1 MCTFNRI
8 ILLASITAIL
18 SSCGESKLNKPA
30 ASSVRPNIIYILADD
45 LGYGDTGPYGQTK
58 IETPTL
64 DILAES
70 GMRFTQHYAGA
81 AVCAPSRCVLLT
93 GLHTGHA
100 QVRGNDEWAERGEV
114 WNYKAMIADST
125 LEGQRPIAPGTATV
139 GRLLQEA
146 GYVTAAVGK
155 WGLGAPNTEGIPNK
169 QGFDFFFGYNCQRQ
183 AHTYYPVHLYR
194 NEKRVYLNNDTIA
207 PHSGL
212 AEGADPLVIENYDR
226 FTLKEYSP
234 DLMFNEITNFIND
247 NSHNPFFLY
256 WATTIPHLALQAP
269 KEWVDRYVQKFGDE
283 KPYTGDN
290 GYFPARYPHATY
302 AAMVSY
308 LDDQIGKVVQQ
319 LKELGIYDNTVILFS
334 SDNGPA
340 YNAGTDSPWFDSGG
354 PFRSDY
360 GYGKGFLHEG
370 GIRVPLIVSWPGVVK
385 PGSVSDLQ
393 SAFWDILPTF
403 CDIAGIQAPQK
414 IDGIS
419 FLPELMG
426 KKQKKHKYFYWETN
440 EYGGQQAVL
449 TGNMKA
455 IRKNMNKGNEVF
467 ELYDLDSDPQETTD
481 IAAKYPDIIRKVTEI
496 AGREHTDPQ
505 QK

>member
-1 MCTFNRI
+1 
-8 ILLASITAIL
+8 
-18 SSCGESKLNKPA
+18 
-30 ASSVRPNIIYILADD
+30 
-45 LGYGDTGPYGQTK
+45 
-58 IETPTL
+58 
-64 DILAES
+64 
-70 GMRFTQHYAGA
+70 
-81 AVCAPSRCVLLT
+81 T

-125 LEGQRPIAPGTATV
+125 LEGQRPIAPGTVTV
-139 GRLLQEA
+139 SRLLQEA

-169 QGFDFFFGYNCQRQ
+169 QGFDFFFGYNSQRQ

-194 NEKRVYLNNDTIA
+194 NERRVYLNNDTVA
-207 PHSGL
+207 PHTGL
-212 AEGADPLVIENYDR
+212 AEGVDPLEIENYER
-226 FTLKEYSP
+226 FTSRDYSP

-247 NSHNPFFLY
+247 NSQKPFFLY

-269 KEWVDRYVQKFGDE
+269 KEWVDRYVEKFGDE

-403 CDIAGIQAPQK
+403 CDIAGVQAPQK

-481 IAAKYPDIIRKVTEI
+481 IAPKYPDIIRKVTEI